1 MLIKLTAQIGVTT
14 ISPDLF
20 LPMKLPQ
27 KIILEVVQLCGWS
40 HGYTAELTWGNTVDD
55 LIENL
60 NNGYPTSIHISQP
73 TNLFNIKNGKVEW
86 GDWRTLI
93 GGAPHT
99 VTLAGYD
106 PSTDTWLI
114 LDPSPYANTDYAR
127 WHTDELMEKW
137 GRQFLLYPPRLAMTT
152 LIPDTT
158 PMLPTSTSSATPIAT
173 PPTPSVT
180 TMPSQTSTSMP
191 QSSSGTSNP

>member
-1 MLIKLTAQIGVTT
+1 MYDSYGLINWLHRPPADVRVIGGMLPPADAEKVLNAHG
-14 ISPDLF
+14 DF
-20 LPMKLPQ
+20 LR
-27 KIILEVVQLCGWS
+27 ENYGY
-40 HGYTAELTWGNTVDD
+40 GYTAELTSGNTVDD

-106 PSTDTWLI
+106 PNTDTWLI
-114 LDPSPYANTDYAR
+114 LDPSPYANTDYTI
-127 WHTDELMEKW
+127 WHTDQLMDRW
-137 GRQFLLYPPRLAMTT
+137 GRQFLLYPPRFAMTT
-152 LIPDTT
+152 LIPDSAST
-158 PMLPTSTSSATPIAT
+158 LSTSVST
-173 PPTPSVT
+173 
-180 TMPSQTSTSMP
+180 PSQTAQPSSISTSTP
-191 QSSSGTSNP
+191 LHP